1 MNLSSF
7 ALDWQALQPAFNLKS
22 FRPQTVDFFN
32 LQPRAV
38 SAVQQFLQNSHR
50 SLLVLKANDLA
61 TSASAVEKWVKSQQA
76 PLTVQGVQY
85 VIEQADSF
93 SFARVTAEPA
103 QSIDDNFAAKHIVAT
118 ALYCD
123 CNQLF
128 GSIRLHPVSKDIQLN
143 AGLVHQLNG
152 GVLILSV
159 AALFE
164 QFDLWLRLK
173 NLLVTK
179 RFSWYA
185 NNPLKSLPCE
195 IPSYPLDL
203 KVILLG
209 DRNELAT
216 FAELESELYS
226 LADYSEIDYYINV
239 EQPEQ
244 RQQWADY
251 VQTLAHNLQLT
262 ITPEGLTKLYQLLVR
277 ESEDRTLVSISPVEL
292 TALLQATYQQT
303 SSKALSAVD
312 FEQYFQQKSYQQ
324 SFLREQTYADIL
336 HDQVYVAT
344 EGEVVG
350 QINGLSVIE
359 YAGSPLSFGEP
370 SRISCVVQFGD
381 GEIVDVDRKN
391 ELAGNIHGK
400 GMMIAEACL
409 ANLMNFQSQLPFSAS
424 LVFEQSYSDI
434 DGDSASLAT
443 FCVLVS
449 ALADLALPQAVAVTG
464 AIDQFGLVH
473 AVGGVNDKIEG
484 FFAIC
489 QRRGLTGSQGV
500 IVPSAVLGQL
510 SLSDEVV
517 EAVKNNQFTVYAV
530 NDVFEACEIL
540 FKRAFFDENEQEN
553 PNYTDENIPIAHLI
567 SQRIEQ
573 KGDFL
578 PKIGL
583 WNLLRIFKRKN

>member
-1 MNLSSF
+1 M
-7 ALDWQALQPAFNLKS
+7 KS